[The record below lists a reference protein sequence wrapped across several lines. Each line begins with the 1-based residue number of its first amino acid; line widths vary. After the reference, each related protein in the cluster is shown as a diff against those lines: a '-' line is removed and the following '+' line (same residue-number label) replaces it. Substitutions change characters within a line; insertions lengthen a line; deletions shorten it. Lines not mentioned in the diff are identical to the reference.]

1 MDLDSA
7 MGGGKFCFSFL
18 QNVNWNS
25 ALTACHAGHPGPE
38 QSSAG
43 APGQGSSR
51 DVLLSSTWAP
61 QAWLRG
67 TELMLR
73 NPPMA
78 TQE

>member
-38 QSSAG
+38 QSSQGHQDKAVHG
-43 APGQGSSR
+43 MSYFPPHGPLRPGSEAQS
-51 DVLLSSTWAP
+51 
-61 QAWLRG
+61 
-67 TELMLR
+67 
-73 NPPMA
+73 
-78 TQE
+78 